1 MDKLFEILSDLLE
14 KDPTDFHFDSKKEDF
29 AEWDSVATINLAV
42 ALEEFYG
49 VSLTAED
56 VEAIDSV
63 RSILDILGKYGVR
76 FN

>member
-1 MDKLFEILSDLLE
+1 MNKLFVLLADVLE
-14 KDPTDFHFDSKKEDF
+14 KDPSDFHLDSTKDDF

-42 ALEEFYG
+42 ALEEAYE

-56 VEAIDSV
+56 VEAINSV
-63 RSILDILGKYGVR
+63 RSIVDILGKYGVG